1 MLIQVAL
8 GRTGGERG
16 GNYILVGGMQAAC
29 AFSILTARVRHASAR
44 IRFMMLQ
51 PDRPQLFLRNMELKK
66 KKRGQVRETFCKH
79 LVMW

>member
-1 MLIQVAL
+1 MVLRVN
-8 GRTGGERG
+8 RG
-16 GNYILVGGMQAAC
+16 FDSRSYILVGGMQAAR
-29 AFSILTARVRHASAR
+29 AFSNLTALVRHASAR

-51 PDRPQLFLRNMELKK
+51 PDWSESFLRNMELKI